1 MFWSLTGFPRASL
14 PDLDESMSDLCFEK
28 DNIVFLTNVCKMY
41 ILNTKQ
47 ILTNSISRLS
57 TFNMIFSII
66 IDDPNTKFVC
76 FRSTLTFN
84 MPKKIIDRLN
94 PEIRLRFVFVSDF
107 NNRRLTVAILM
118 LSDKRLIET
127 DLLKTG
133 FLFY

>member
-47 ILTNSISRLS
+47 ILTKSISRLS

-66 IDDPNTKFVC
+66 IDDPNTT
-76 FRSTLTFN
+76 STFFFSY
-84 MPKKIIDRLN
+84 M
-94 PEIRLRFVFVSDF
+94 SW
-107 NNRRLTVAILM
+107 
-118 LSDKRLIET
+118 
-127 DLLKTG
+127 
-133 FLFY
+133 

>member
-1 MFWSLTGFPRASL
+1 MFWSLIGFPRASL

-47 ILTNSISRLS
+47 ILTNSRKYFGFIKAKDEPA
-57 TFNMIFSII
+57 TKTKAKKN
-66 IDDPNTKFVC
+66 KFVC

-107 NNRRLTVAILM
+107 NNRRLTVAICFINYLTC
-118 LSDKRLIET
+118 STK
-127 DLLKTG
+127 
-133 FLFY
+133 FY